1 MSFQILTSPEVYF
14 GAALLVVLV
23 FVIASM
29 VLSTRP
35 DARMEFLIGLMKGFP
50 LADENWGGDVGS
62 EFEERTEGWL
72 AHR

>member
-1 MSFQILTSPEVYF
+1 MSFQTLTSPEVYF
-14 GAALLVVLV
+14 GAALVVLLV

-50 LADENWGGDVGS
+50 LADENWSSDLES
-62 EFEERTEGWL
+62 ELEERTEGWL
-72 AHR
+72 AHP